1 MAADL
6 QEQQLA
12 LWQKWRGGDE
22 AARTELM
29 KSLEPLIVSYINRYT
44 RTPIPQID
52 IKARAYL
59 LAQKALETYDP
70 SKAAIGTHVQN
81 NLAPLQRYVA
91 ARQNPTYL
99 PEHVS
104 KLFGQVSRAK
114 DDFYT
119 QHGRNPSVSE
129 LAKTTGIDEDTV
141 ERIEMGL
148 QPATLVSSIADEAE
162 TEGDVYRALRAREM
176 DSIRFLR
183 AELEG
188 MERKAFDRFFRAAK
202 KGVSLKPAEVAG
214 DMDLDIDQIYN
225 WRKGWNERLRNV

>member
-6 QEQQLA
+6 QEKQLA
-12 LWQKWRGGDE
+12 LWQRWRGGD
-22 AARTELM
+22 AGALGELM
-29 KSLEPLIVSYINRYT
+29 KSLEPLLVSYINRYS

-59 LAQKALETYDP
+59 LARKALESYDP

-81 NLAPLQRYVA
+81 NLAPLHRYVA

-119 QHGRNPSVSE
+119 QYGRNPSISE
-129 LAKTTGIDEDTV
+129 LAKMTDIDEDTI
-141 ERIEMGL
+141 ERVEMGL

-162 TEGDVYRALRAREM
+162 TEGDIYRALRTREM
-176 DSIRFLR
+176 DSLRFLR

-188 MERKAFDRFFRAAK
+188 MERKAFDRFLNAAN
-202 KGVSLKPAEVAG
+202 KGVTLRPAEVAG
-214 DMDLDIDQIYN
+214 DMDIDIDQIYN